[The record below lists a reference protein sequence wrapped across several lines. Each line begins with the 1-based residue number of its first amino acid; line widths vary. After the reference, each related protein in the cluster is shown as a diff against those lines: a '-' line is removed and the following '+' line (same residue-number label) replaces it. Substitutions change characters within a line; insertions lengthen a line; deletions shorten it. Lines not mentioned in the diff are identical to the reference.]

1 MLDRDVGPP
10 KLKEFSCHMKVVDR
24 TTAIK
29 PVCVL
34 NFVLN
39 KTQVVD
45 RITEQIVQA
54 EKTEDTLTNDNI
66 ETVTLEMESST
77 LDTLLEG
84 LHRIQQQLSASAS
97 SISST

>member
-1 MLDRDVGPP
+1 MHYHPT
-10 KLKEFSCHMKVVDR
+10 MK
-24 TTAIK
+24 
-29 PVCVL
+29 
-34 NFVLN
+34 LN